1 MCKNAGSNRKFNI
14 CCLDFV
20 PLSVKGSDHVAVR
33 QQGPEFG
40 RCSIHPDAAA
50 VPGIFEEHAA
60 GTAQLPHGPT
70 VGRFQSSVRRT
81 SSGVDA
87 IVAHFP
93 WIFNAHVIG
102 LVQCDQNVTSS
113 HVHGNANENSNY
125 FMKFQFKKKN
135 VTIAG
140 FELGCTD
147 DGKSAIAA
155 QEERDS
161 RAASTKEP
169 RRFIRIR
176 CGWRKRLHCFPHR
189 QETPNRRGRWAT

>member
-1 MCKNAGSNRKFNI
+1 MCKNGGSNRKFNI

-70 VGRFQSSVRRT
+70 VGRVQSSVRRT

-125 FMKFQFKKKN
+125 FKN
-135 VTIAG
+135 
-140 FELGCTD
+140 FNLNEKCD
-147 DGKSAIAA
+147 N
-155 QEERDS
+155 
-161 RAASTKEP
+161 
-169 RRFIRIR
+169 
-176 CGWRKRLHCFPHR
+176 CRLR
-189 QETPNRRGRWAT
+189 TGVYR